1 MPSSD
6 DLADTCR
13 HDRAPLMRIGK
24 LVRAGRAA
32 YILMCPVCGFMVSTD
47 ELRRLRAA
55 RASGGGG
62 RPHTRSLP
70 RAIGL

>member
-6 DLADTCR
+6 GPTDTCP
-13 HDRAPLMRIGK
+13 HDRAPLIRIGK
-24 LVRAGRAA
+24 HVRAGRAA
-32 YILMCPVCGFMVSTD
+32 YVLMCPVCGFMVSTD

-55 RASGGGG
+55 RADGAA

-70 RAIGL
+70 SALGL

>member
-6 DLADTCR
+6 DLTDTCR
-13 HDRAPLMRIGK
+13 HDRAPLIRIGK

-32 YILMCPVCGFMVSTD
+32 YLLMCPVCGFMVSTN

-55 RASGGGG
+55 RADGAA
-62 RPHTRSLP
+62 RPRTRSLP
-70 RAIGL
+70 SALGL